1 MNEKIEKLNL
11 LILGGSSLL
20 SFLWC
25 KATYKNF
32 NIYLSQHQKDVSYL
46 GFPILNMKLD
56 NSRTLASEISKNKI
70 DIIVNTIGL
79 TNVELCEIEIDK
91 AYYLNAK
98 LPGIIAKACQLT
110 NTKLIHISTDH
121 FFGKENIRHT
131 EEDEVCL
138 LNIYSKSKYQGE
150 IEVLSNLSKSLIC
163 RTNFF
168 GYGPSYKLSFSDW
181 IIKSCLDYKKIVL
194 FNDVYISPLSGKNL
208 ALTSLELLKLN
219 CKGIYNLSSDDTIT
233 KFEFGILLCKLLGIS
248 NKNIESGSIDDRK
261 DLIQRPNSM
270 ALSNLKASKALNKNF
285 GKVSKQILDIK

>member
-32 NIYLSQHQKDVSYL
+32 NIYLSQHQKDISYL

-56 NSRTLASEISKNKI
+56 NFRTLASDIIKNKI
-70 DIIVNTIGL
+70 DIVVNTIGL

-91 AYYLNAK
+91 AYHLNAK
-98 LPGIIAKACQLT
+98 LPGIIARACQFT

-121 FFGKENIRHT
+121 FFGKENKRHT
-131 EEDEVCL
+131 EDDEVFL
-138 LNIYSKSKYQGE
+138 LNTYAKSKYQGE
-150 IEVLSNLSKSLIC
+150 IEVLSNLSTALIC

-168 GYGPSYKLSFSDW
+168 GYGPTHKLSFSDW
-181 IIKSCLDYKKIVL
+181 IIKSCLANKKIEL
-194 FNDVYISPLSGKNL
+194 FHDVYISPLCGKNL
-208 ALTSLELLKLN
+208 ALISLELLKLN

-233 KFEFGILLCKLLGIS
+233 KFAFGIMLCELQGIS
-248 NKNIESGSIDDRK
+248 NSNIKSGSINDRK

-270 ALSNLKASKALNKNF
+270 ALSNSKASKALNKDL
-285 GKVSKQILDIK
+285 GKVSKQILDIN